1 MSARLDFTH
10 DPAARSWLEGAGP
23 EADFSL
29 QNLPIGVFRRPGEA
43 WRGGVAIGRHV
54 VDLAALARRHEYNG
68 LAQAATV
75 AAAQPTLNAYFGLGL
90 RHWRALRHALFA
102 LAVADAAPSKQE
114 ALRACLVPMVGA
126 ALGLPARIG
135 DYTDFYTS
143 IHHALNVGRAVG
155 LPNDG
160 VTPNFRWLP
169 IAYHG
174 RASSVVVSGTDFHRP
189 LGQMPG
195 PEGRPV
201 HGPCAR
207 LDYELEMGFFVGPG
221 NAQGRRIA
229 ADDADEHVAGFVLL
243 NDWSARDIQFWEMA
257 PLGPFNGK
265 NFCTSVSPW
274 VVSLDA
280 LAPYRLPFARTA
292 GEPEPLPYLDGPAVR
307 AAAALD
313 IGLEVHLHTAAQ
325 RARGEPPARLSR
337 TNFRHQYWTPAQML
351 AQHTVGGCN
360 LLPGDLLGTGTVSGP
375 GADEGGAIIELTKAG
390 REPLRLPGGETRRFL
405 EDGDTVI
412 LSARCERAGAA
423 RVGFGECRGT
433 VLPALL

>member
-1 MSARLDFTH
+1 MSLLDHTH
-10 DPAARSWLEGAGP
+10 DPATRSWVPDAGSD
-23 EADFSL
+23 ADFSL
-29 QNLPIGVFRRPGEA
+29 HNLPIGIFRRPGEA
-43 WRGGVAIGRHV
+43 WRGGVALGRHV
-54 VDLAALARRHEYNG
+54 IDLAELARRREYNG

-75 AAAQPTLNAYFGLGL
+75 AAAQPVLNAYFALG
-90 RHWRALRHALFA
+90 RPAWRALRHQLFA
-102 LAVADAAPSKQE
+102 MAQAGATPAQQE
-114 ALRACLVPMVGA
+114 ALRACLRPLAGVELA
-126 ALGLPARIG
+126 LPARVG

-143 IHHALNVGRAVG
+143 IHHALNVGRAVN

-174 RASSVVVSGTDFHRP
+174 RASSVVVSGTPVRRP
-189 LGQMPG
+189 MGQMPG

-201 HGPCAR
+201 YGPCGR

-221 NAQGRRIA
+221 NALGDRIA
-229 ADDADEHVAGFVLL
+229 ADEAEDRIAGFVLL

-265 NFCTSVSPW
+265 NFATSVSPW

-280 LAPYRLPFARTA
+280 LAPYRRPFTRAA
-292 GEPEPLPYLDGPAVR
+292 GEPEPLPYLDGPRVR

-313 IGLEVHLHTAAQ
+313 IELAVHLQT
-325 RARGEPPARLSR
+325 ARGDAPALLSR
-337 TNFRHQYWTPAQML
+337 TNFRHQYWTPPQML

-360 LLPGDLLGTGTVSGP
+360 LQPGDLLGTGTISGP
-375 GADEGGAIIELTKAG
+375 GAGEAGAIIELTKAG
-390 REPLRLPGGETRRFL
+390 REPLRLPNGEERRFL

-412 LSARCERAGAA
+412 LSAACQQPGAA

-433 VLPALL
+433 VLPAA